1 MLQPAAKTL
10 VGERNRKNWH
20 DMIEIE
26 IQAEMLTLVFGSS
39 KAETRVRETV
49 NETETQHNSI
59 DKLGKNL
66 DDFLKSRWW

>member
-1 MLQPAAKTL
+1 
-10 VGERNRKNWH
+10 
-20 DMIEIE
+20 MIEIE

-59 DKLGKNL
+59 DKLGENL
-66 DDFLKSRWW
+66 DDFLKSRW